1 MIPPTLSLS
10 GFRTN
15 APGDFEA
22 FVAVLRKLYDAR
34 YVQERYESKKKKKET
49 TSLAKVTRF
58 HIEQSRN
65 FHREHPVLRER
76 GCFVVR

>member
-34 YVQERYESKKKKKET
+34 YVQERYESKKKKK
-49 TSLAKVTRF
+49 
-58 HIEQSRN
+58 RN
-65 FHREHPVLRER
+65 DKFGESHAISH
-76 GCFVVR
+76 